1 MNMGNALKSALVVVS
16 DMMVVARLQYSRRV
30 VGACNGA
37 GAKPMLCNGRR
48 RGRSGGARLGEGWQH
63 VERPRVCYVC

>member
-30 VGACNGA
+30 VEHAMGLELSQCCVMDGGEVGAAVQG
-37 GAKPMLCNGRR
+37 
-48 RGRSGGARLGEGWQH
+48 
-63 VERPRVCYVC
+63 